1 MARIPRR
8 YTPLADRFK
17 SQHGRSRQERHPASR
32 RNASAKLFGSALA
45 PQITIGIDV
54 AQDAVIMPAD
64 AVHRGRVFSQNSAP
78 AYIPGKARQGRKEGP
93 PPQHR
98 IAATAGKDGKEIRDS

>member
-1 MARIPRR
+1 MAGAAGKAPGI
-8 YTPLADRFK
+8 TA
-17 SQHGRSRQERHPASR
+17 QC
-32 RNASAKLFGSALA
+32 SAKLFGSALA

-93 PPQHR
+93 PHSTGLPR
-98 IAATAGKDGKEIRDS
+98 RPAKTGKEIRDS